1 MPSLRPFRERLCRNR
16 PASRHST
23 QVRIFKYLL
32 SIAPANALCLTFVA
46 ETEEFTSTAGSSIPI
61 SVVILVILNTQMV
74 GN

>member
-1 MPSLRPFRERLCRNR
+1 MPSLPRPFRERLCRDR

-46 ETEEFTSTAGSSIPI
+46 ETEEFPSTGSSIPI
-61 SVVILVILNTQMV
+61 SVVILVISNTQMV
-74 GN
+74 GD